1 MLFVDRYD
9 AGRCLGAR
17 LAEHFSR
24 TDAIVL
30 GLPRGGVPV
39 AYEVAKSLHA
49 PLDVFVVRKIGLP
62 WHPELAIGAIASG
75 GVRVF
80 DDEAI
85 RAYGVT
91 REQLNETIA
100 REEAELERR
109 EHAFR
114 GSEAPAS
121 VTGKT
126 AILVDDGLATGASML
141 AAVKALRLRRPKRSV
156 VAVPVASVE
165 ACDFMRDQVDVCVCV
180 ETPEPF
186 YAVGVWYHDFSQ
198 TSDEEV
204 AALLAAS
211 RIEAPSAVSAG

>member
-1 MLFVDRYD
+1 MIFVDRYD
-9 AGRCLGAR
+9 AGRRLGAM
-17 LAEHFSR
+17 LADQFDGAD
-24 TDAIVL
+24 TIVL

-39 AYEVAKSLHA
+39 AHEVAKALHA

-75 GVRVF
+75 GVRVL
-80 DDEAI
+80 DHEAI
-85 RAYGVT
+85 RAYRVSQA
-91 REQLNETIA
+91 ELEAVIE

-109 EHAFR
+109 ERAYR
-114 GSEAPAS
+114 GNEPPLPVA
-121 VTGKT
+121 GKT

-141 AAVKALRLRRPKRSV
+141 AAVKALRLRDPKRTA
-156 VAVPVASVE
+156 VAVPIASAE
-165 ACDFMRDQVDVCVCV
+165 ACAAMSRAVDMCVCV

-186 YAVGVWYHDFSQ
+186 YAVGMWYHDFSQ

-211 RIEAPSAVSAG
+211 RIEAPAHA